1 MARAGNLGE
10 RRIIE
15 IIWEQLERDPRMS
28 VPFGDDVSATRYR
41 GKNLVVLNTDMLVGK
56 TDIPPMMSYRAA
68 ARKAIVMNVSDFAAK
83 GIKPIGIITSLGI
96 PRNMTRKDIVQIGRG
111 LNSGAREYNTY
122 VLGGDTNETE
132 DLIISITVFGL
143 AREGSLMLRNG
154 ATPGDILATTGDFG
168 LTSAGLKIL
177 IEKLHVPPE
186 IRRKILES
194 VLKPHAR
201 LREGI
206 ALAKTGA
213 ITASIDSSDGLA
225 WCLHEI
231 GKASNVGFTIENL
244 PIARE
249 AYEFAK
255 KHNLDPLE
263 LGFYGGE
270 EYELVFTVKPKQWK
284 DVRTVLKE
292 IGGNA
297 IRIGRA
303 IEKEGLFLL
312 RNGRSVKIEEK
323 GFEHFG

>member
-1 MARAGNLGE
+1 MTRAGNLGE
-10 RRIIE
+10 RKIIE
-15 IIWEQLERDPRMS
+15 IIWEQLEKDPRMS

-41 GKNLVVLNTDMLVGK
+41 GKSLVVLNTDMLVGK
-56 TDIPPMMSYRAA
+56 TDIPPMMSYQAA
-68 ARKAIVMNVSDFAAK
+68 ARKAVVMNISDFAAK

-96 PRNMTRKDIVQIGRG
+96 PRNMTRRDIVQIGKG

-154 ATPGDILATTGDFG
+154 ATPGDIVATTGDFG
-168 LTSAGLKIL
+168 LTSSGLKIL
-177 IEKLHVPPE
+177 IEKLSAPPE
-186 IRRKILES
+186 IQNKIIES

-201 LREGI
+201 LREGL
-206 ALAKTGA
+206 ALAKTGS

-231 GKASNVGFTIENL
+231 GKASNVGFTIENP
-244 PIARE
+244 PIAQE

-255 KHNLDPLE
+255 KHNLDPLD

-270 EYELVFTVKPKQWK
+270 EYELVFTVRPKQW
-284 DVRTVLKE
+284 TEIINALKE
-292 IGGNA
+292 IGGTA

-303 IEKEGLFLL
+303 IEKKGVFLL
-312 RNGRSVKIEEK
+312 GKGRSFKIEEK
-323 GFEHFG
+323 GFEHFR